1 MSATMLLL
9 LVIGAL
15 VEFCWALNVTRVV
28 APPWLAVGGS
38 GDLECQFSL
47 GSETLYSIKWY
58 QGINEIYRYTP
69 GKVRTQQVF
78 HNNFLSVDVNKSSG
92 GKVHVTNVTVGA
104 DGAFRCEVS
113 GEAPRF
119 YTDYGVANVRI
130 IALPASGPELRGV
143 QELYVPDDWV
153 QLTCIA
159 SETRPAPV
167 LTFSINGKEPRA
179 GWLEPPSTSAGAD
192 GLFTTTLRLRFYL
205 REHLIQDAADGAVRV
220 RCTSH
225 VPGLYHESTDVLLHT
240 RAQQARASGHEGR
253 VAAGGRL
260 LTSYFLN
267 FQLVFAALLTNVA
280 QQYHHR

>member
-1 MSATMLLL
+1 MKLTPEHETVRRERPSPEPIAIRTSYITPSLHASP
-9 LVIGAL
+9 AL
-15 VEFCWALNVTRVV
+15 YDKPGDPYLRLICGQPMEFCWALNVTRVV

-78 HNNFLSVDVNKSSG
+78 HNDFLSVDVNKSSG

-119 YTDYGVANVRI
+119 FTDYGVANVRI
-130 IALPASGPELRGV
+130 IVFPTFELPTFEWAGRFTLVCPVALPASGPELRGV
-143 QELYVPDDWV
+143 QDLYVPDDWV

-159 SETRPAPV
+159 SETRPAPA

-205 REHLIQDAADGAVRV
+205 REHLIHDAVDGAV
-220 RCTSH
+220 
-225 VPGLYHESTDVLLHT
+225 
-240 RAQQARASGHEGR
+240 
-253 VAAGGRL
+253 
-260 LTSYFLN
+260 
-267 FQLVFAALLTNVA
+267 
-280 QQYHHR
+280 